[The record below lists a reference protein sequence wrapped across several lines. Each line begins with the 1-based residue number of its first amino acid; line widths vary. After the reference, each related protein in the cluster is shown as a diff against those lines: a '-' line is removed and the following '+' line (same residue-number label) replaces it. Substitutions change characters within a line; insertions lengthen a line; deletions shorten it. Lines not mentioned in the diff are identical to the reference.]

1 MERQR
6 TRRSGQGRDDASGR
20 GAGRPPPAAPQP
32 AARPRGRT
40 DTYCIC
46 QVFASYPTPAVH
58 GWKTEPPP
66 TQRARGLGREGGVAG
81 RGAGGTRT
89 LSQGVTSRRGA
100 PAGAG
105 AAGEHREW
113 PAGAAAGAG
122 GWGPLPC
129 DFAVSSVFFF
139 CSFFKKKN
147 SYFLFM
153 DRNTSVRAAGVCR
166 VGAGTRAGMQLR
178 APRRGRR
185 LQGKAPQV
193 VEIRANQETGRFGAF
208 FFSGFFFCIFFCL
221 FLWFFVLFCFVG
233 GAGRGGRAGFAMHAS
248 RGRREPGCALPRQAP
263 CTAGGAAR
271 AGVSDL
277 FRDEGL
283 RPGPAGGRW
292 GRRGGGGDTPPPAL
306 PGGKSGEARPG
317 GGPRVRAPRP

>member
-1 MERQR
+1 MHRVGGASPCPFPRPTAGSGGGAASPPASPGGGAWFGKIFVSHKNKTSARPFPHDRAGAGVPQAAWEGVRAQEQVAARQLSLRPPRLAGLPTRPRAGACVSDGGGGGRGRPGLPRAQAAWRPLPTPHLAIVLALVKWKAKETRMERQR

-58 GWKTEPPP
+58 RWKTEPPP

-139 CSFFKKKN
+139 
-147 SYFLFM
+147 L
-153 DRNTSVRAAGVCR
+153 
-166 VGAGTRAGMQLR
+166 
-178 APRRGRR
+178 
-185 LQGKAPQV
+185 
-193 VEIRANQETGRFGAF
+193 F
-208 FFSGFFFCIFFCL
+208 FF
-221 FLWFFVLFCFVG
+221 
-233 GAGRGGRAGFAMHAS
+233 
-248 RGRREPGCALPRQAP
+248 
-263 CTAGGAAR
+263 
-271 AGVSDL
+271 
-277 FRDEGL
+277 
-283 RPGPAGGRW
+283 
-292 GRRGGGGDTPPPAL
+292 
-306 PGGKSGEARPG
+306 
-317 GGPRVRAPRP
+317 